1 MVQLLSIGRL
11 PDTAAKLKIERV
23 ILQPFA
29 SQFLN
34 IVIKLRND
42 GGQIMY
48 LVVRADLKSWGYPD
62 FPIN

>member
-48 LVVRADLKSWGYPD
+48 LVVRADLKS
-62 FPIN
+62 